1 MGPIPRVTL
10 SRTRQTPCRNQNT
23 VDLDKQSDSHKK
35 DTDSRRQ
42 TKEIQETK
50 IRISENPTIQGTLK
64 RTMSTPLHLLINDI
78 PPYRLVVLLYFLIN
92 CGKVPTYKSCI
103 RMERFP
109 MRPPVATARCAA
121 TRTHACM
128 RNITNGERVYIRLY
142 RHLQAYR
149 PSSERLA
156 PTTCTSLW

>member
-128 RNITNGERVYIRLY
+128 RNITNGERVYICENVICS
-142 RHLQAYR
+142 Q
-149 PSSERLA
+149 SE
-156 PTTCTSLW
+156 S